1 MRQRTNEEWRADL
14 AATGPRRDEALADLR
29 ECVLRAARFYLCR
42 QAPERA
48 RLDPEQVEAL
58 AEDAAQEATLA
69 VLAKLDRFRG
79 EAAFPTWAS
88 KFGVSAA
95 AGLLRRREWA
105 HVSLEALPD
114 WGSSVATAAREV
126 CDDPEA
132 GARRREAWCLF
143 REVVEE
149 DLTAQQRTVL
159 SLVFFHG
166 LPPDEVA
173 ERLGISRGACY
184 KAGHDMRRA
193 IKRAIERRGWTSGE
207 LLAAFAAPAP
217 RGAR

>member
-1 MRQRTNEEWRADL
+1 MASSSEPTGMPAEAGD
-14 AATGPRRDEALADLR
+14 AALVEAARHGDKDAFATL
-29 ECVLRAARFYLCR
+29 VLRHRPLLVALCR
-42 QAPERA
+42 RMLGDA
-48 RLDPEQVEAL
+48 AL

-79 EAAFPTWAS
+79 ESAFPTWAS

-114 WGSSVATAAREV
+114 WGSSVATVAREV

-193 IKRAIERRGWTSGE
+193 VKRAIERRGWTGGE
-207 LLAAFAAPAP
+207 LLAAFEAPAG